1 MPSLQISTKI
11 GTAPRWTMAAAE
23 AIASTIT
30 SRQLQADYIIPS
42 VFNRNVAP
50 AVARGVARA
59 ARASGVARRSRG
71 H

>member
-1 MPSLQISTKI
+1 
-11 GTAPRWTMAAAE
+11 MAAAE

>member
-1 MPSLQISTKI
+1 MK
-11 GTAPRWTMAAAE
+11 MAAAE

-50 AVARGVARA
+50 AVARAVSRA
-59 ARASGVARRSRG
+59 ARTSGVARKSRN